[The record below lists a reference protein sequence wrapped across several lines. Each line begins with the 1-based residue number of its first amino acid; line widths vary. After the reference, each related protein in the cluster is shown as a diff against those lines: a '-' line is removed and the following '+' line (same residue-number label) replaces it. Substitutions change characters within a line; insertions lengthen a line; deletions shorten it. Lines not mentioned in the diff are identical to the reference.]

1 MPMHRWIQSAAGGT
15 IQRLKPAVAIVR
27 SLSRNPAPVPDMV
40 PLIVVI
46 EPSLQQPLLGVS
58 AAYDPVPSLSPQ
70 AAPHIAAPHHFR
82 DAPGIAKRIREPNPW
97 RNGICPT
104 HAPASVGKYHNPG
117 D

>member
-46 EPSLQQPLLGVS
+46 EPSLQQPLLGMS
-58 AAYDPVPSLSPQ
+58 AAYDPVLTPSPQ
-70 AAPHIAAPHHFR
+70 AAPILLPRTIFETR
-82 DAPGIAKRIREPNPW
+82 PGSPSAFENL
-97 RNGICPT
+97 T
-104 HAPASVGKYHNPG
+104 PG
-117 D
+117 ATRYARLTRQ